1 METRDRILAAAR
13 ALFLKHG
20 AEGVGMRAVAARVGL
35 TPMALY
41 RHFRSKEALHNV
53 LIEQGHSVFLQ
64 YLQRAL
70 AEPSPGGRL
79 ARSGFEYLN
88 FALEHRQDYRMMF
101 MMASA
106 PRASGAE
113 GPSWRDVATFRFLVD
128 RIREGAAAGLLKI
141 DNPERTAL
149 CVWAHVHGLVSLYLT
164 NKLELSETQ
173 FRDLY
178 ARSVADLML
187 AFGWPREPAAQAASG
202 Q

>member
-1 METRDRILAAAR
+1 MSTRERILAAAR
-13 ALFLKHG
+13 KLFLEHG
-20 AEGVGMRAVAARVGL
+20 PAGVGMRAVAARVGL

-41 RHFRSKEALHNV
+41 RHFRSKEALHDA
-53 LIEQGHSVFLQ
+53 LLEQGHAIFLQ

-88 FALEHRQDYRMMF
+88 FALEHRQDYQMMF

-106 PRASGAE
+106 PRRTSTG

-128 RIREGAAAGLLKI
+128 RIREAAAAGLLRVN
-141 DNPERTAL
+141 DPEGTAL
-149 CVWAHVHGLVSLYLT
+149 GVWAHVHGLVSLYLT
-164 NKLELSETQ
+164 NRLELDEAQ
-173 FRDLY
+173 FRNLY
-178 ARSVADLML
+178 ARSVAGLMV
-187 AFGWPREPAAQAASG
+187 AFGWPQEPAMQAAAG